1 MKLILCLSEDNHG
14 KKWKH
19 GLEHLLQVKAEGAE
33 LVHPGEDRRDLDQ
46 CIQNIPQI
54 LLKSSNLQR

>member
-33 LVHPGEDRRDLDQ
+33 LVHPGEDRRHLDQ
-46 CIQNIPQI
+46 CIQNIT
-54 LLKSSNLQR
+54 

>member
-19 GLEHLLQVKAEGAE
+19 GLKHLLQGKAEGAE
-33 LVHPGEDRRDLDQ
+33 LVHPGEDRRHLDQ
-46 CIQNIPQI
+46 CIQNIT
-54 LLKSSNLQR
+54 